1 MCFKI
6 PLKKS
11 YQKSNTDEEVNLQ
24 FEKRLLLLKKLKF
37 YMDDINSAELNEIF
51 GSHEEVK
58 MDDMP
63 FRSNNYATY
72 LHIKLQIMKIKLPEK
87 ENQR

>member
-1 MCFKI
+1 
-6 PLKKS
+6 
-11 YQKSNTDEEVNLQ
+11 
-24 FEKRLLLLKKLKF
+24 
-37 YMDDINSAELNEIF
+37 MDDINSAELNEIF